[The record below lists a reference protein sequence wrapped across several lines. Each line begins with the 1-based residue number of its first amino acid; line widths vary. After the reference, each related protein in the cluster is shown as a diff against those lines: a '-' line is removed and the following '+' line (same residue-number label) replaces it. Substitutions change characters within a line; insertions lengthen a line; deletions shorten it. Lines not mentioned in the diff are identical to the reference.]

1 MSVAP
6 RPGFFG
12 KLPSHG
18 DFVTRGLSRDFTEGW
33 DQWLQ
38 HCVAA
43 SKATLG
49 AEWTDIY
56 LVSPI
61 WRFVLSAD
69 VCGSSAWAGIVF
81 PSVDRVGRY
90 FPLTIAV
97 ATLPGAL
104 PLQIVTS
111 SGAWY
116 AAAEQLA
123 WEVLEEEGYDADRLE
138 QAVAALGGIEF
149 GAARL
154 SFDAQ
159 PPAAG
164 VENGVAVAIAAGA
177 TVGQTVLVLAQ
188 QLIAA
193 TMPGGHSL
201 WWTGGSEQ
209 VPPMLFVSP
218 GLPDPGSYAGLLDFD
233 HAAGAAAVPIGFGL
247 PDAVSTPG
255 AADEG
260 AEAE

>member
-1 MSVAP
+1 MSAAP
-6 RPGFFG
+6 QPGFFG
-12 KLPSHG
+12 KLPGHG
-18 DFVTRGLSRDFTEGW
+18 DFVSRGLSRDFTDGW
-33 DQWLQ
+33 DEWLQ

-61 WRFVLSAD
+61 WRFVVSAE
-69 VCGSSAWAGIVF
+69 VFGSSAWAGIVF

-97 ATLPGAL
+97 ATHPDAL

-111 SGAWY
+111 SGEWF

-123 WEVLEEEGYDADRLE
+123 WEVLEEEGFDADRLE
-138 QAVAALGGIEF
+138 NAVAALGGIEL

-154 SFDAQ
+154 SFASQ
-159 PPAAG
+159 SPVSG
-164 VENGVAVAIAAGA
+164 VVDGVKVAIADGA

-193 TMPGGHSL
+193 TMQGGHSL
-201 WWTGGSEQ
+201 WWTGGSEK
-209 VPPMLFVSP
+209 VSPMLFVSP
-218 GLPDPGSYAGLLDFD
+218 GLPDPGSYVGLLDFERATD
-233 HAAGAAAVPIGFGL
+233 GAAVPVVFGL
-247 PDAVSTPG
+247 AG
-255 AADEG
+255 AADERAH
-260 AEAE
+260 AE